1 MLALTLLSSI
11 DSQMP
16 RAQGT
21 ATRGLTMTPNQSIDG
36 PAHWRQIEA
45 TNGYDVD
52 SGLLRTPVPV
62 PLGLPPRSR
71 SVRTGQALG
80 RFLSAVSAAQRRR
93 KRPVGHAAAMGSNA

>member
-1 MLALTLLSSI
+1 
-11 DSQMP
+11 
-16 RAQGT
+16 
-21 ATRGLTMTPNQSIDG
+21 MTPNHSIDG
-36 PAHWRQIEA
+36 PARWKLIEA

-71 SVRTGQALG
+71 SVRTGQALR